1 MCIFDISKTIKHMT
15 TINDIKN
22 ARPNKDL
29 IFLRRDLEKLLENCR
44 TVKEFDKYQK
54 MINIIDDKFKH

>member
-1 MCIFDISKTIKHMT
+1 MT

-44 TVKEFDKYQK
+44 TIKEFDKYQN